1 MRLPGGPRANTSDQL
16 NGDNRMISFNPYWGG
31 QDYAQDT
38 PPYDGFAI
46 TFLPS
51 IVNDAVAGLLQADS
65 EASAMSFMQ
74 NQFRASAEN
83 MYDSGLVVSSMV

>member
-1 MRLPGGPRANTSDQL
+1 MT
-16 NGDNRMISFNPYWGG
+16 SFNPYWGG
-31 QDYAQDT
+31 LDYAQDT

-46 TFLPS
+46 TFVPS
-51 IVNDAVAGLLQADS
+51 IANDTVAGILQGDS
-65 EASAMSFMQ
+65 EASVLSFMQ